1 MSVLVKIVLRL
12 AKVKFRI
19 WMMIIFLTNGLVLRT
34 APEGVGDWARGR
46 ERDR

>member
-1 MSVLVKIVLRL
+1 
-12 AKVKFRI
+12 
-19 WMMIIFLTNGLVLRT
+19 MISKNEVQNLDADKYFLTNGLVLRT